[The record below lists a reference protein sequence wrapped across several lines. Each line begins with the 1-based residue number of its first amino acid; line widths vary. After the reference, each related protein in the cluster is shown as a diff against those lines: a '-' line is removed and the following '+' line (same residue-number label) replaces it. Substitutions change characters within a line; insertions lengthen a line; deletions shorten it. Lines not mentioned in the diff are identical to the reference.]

1 MKKLLSIILV
11 LQLLL
16 VPAAASA
23 QGEDEKSKQAG
34 ETISADFS
42 VDSKPR
48 LSLEG
53 EANYQDPSNYPL
65 KNNGELID
73 VLIDSY
79 GVNHSTYFNNLATSP
94 DNSEYMELSLLY
106 SSNQSSPKDGLL
118 TIEFYKEANN
128 SLSYVG
134 GSDFPVAWFTEAT
147 LSVDLQKSYFADQRY
162 IYIRIGTSQSSSDT
176 YYSDVTLFKVENP
189 FASVNPS
196 LPPNQYAVISN
207 ESVDAE
213 TAQSSGTFDVKDMK
227 YTKDMSL
234 KPSAY
239 KVDYDKPFDSSS
251 NKGKLLEKNTKSINS
266 SYSVGDYKYFWVSNL
281 TTNANE
287 QINARLAY
295 SGTKANIW
303 VHNNEIT
310 DSDAEKL
317 GIEFDSKIHSSVT
330 NHFGT
335 ESDVNNDGKINILTY
350 DIQDGFSGSGGYVAG
365 YFWAGDLFDVTGSN
379 KSEIF
384 YIDTYPAMG
393 MGSVK
398 DVASS
403 YETLAHEFQHMVNF
417 NRNSLIEGGSTMD
430 TWLNE
435 SLSMAAEQI
444 YTGQGLE
451 DRVNYYNVSTAIQ
464 NGHSL
469 LYWDRSGD
477 TLSNYSLSYLFGQ
490 YLKIQTGQGDQ
501 IFKEILQDPSNDYK
515 AIENAA
521 KKYID
526 PNMTFGKLMTNF
538 RIALL
543 LKERNGLHGF
553 KGDPFFDSI
562 NEKIFSGN
570 TVNLR
575 GGGSVVT
582 AFNSEEGFEE
592 PAEKGADITY
602 TILDMNSGETDITP
616 PVSPVLNKVGD
627 SDSAITGT
635 AEANATVYAIVGGS
649 EIGRNTANQAG
660 GFQLSI
666 SPQKAGTRIE
676 VYAMDPSG
684 NVSEPAIVTVEDVTA
699 PGTPQVNNVTDQD
712 SSVTGTAEQNSE
724 ITVTAGT
731 ESWSGNVNTEGQ
743 FSVAIP
749 KQKAGTLI
757 GVTAKDAAGNVSE
770 AAATTV
776 VDKTPPAAPMVNK
789 VTDQS
794 MAVTGSAEKDSEV
807 TVKIGT
813 GSWKGTAGSEGNF
826 SVSIPKQTAGT
837 QIEVTAKD
845 AAGNVSQAAKVTVV
859 DGDIPAAPIV
869 RKVTDQSTAVTG
881 NAEVDSEINV
891 KIGTASWKGI
901 TDAEGIFSVAIPKQ
915 KVGTIIEVTATD
927 REGNV
932 SPSAKVTVVDGTPPA
947 APTVNKVN
955 DQAAAVTG
963 SAEKG
968 SEVTVKI
975 GTDSWKGTANTEGQF
990 SITIPKQKA
999 GTIIEVTAKD
1009 AAGNV
1014 SAATKVTV
1022 VDEIA
1027 PAAPTVNKVT
1037 DQSTTITGSAEK
1049 GSEVTVK
1056 TEMDS
1061 WKGTANEEGQFSVTI
1076 QKQKAGT
1083 VIEVTAKDEAGNV
1096 STATK
1101 VTVVDEAAPT
1111 APTVN
1116 KVTDQATAVTGSAEK
1131 GAEVTVKI
1139 GIASWKGKA
1148 NAEGQFSI
1156 EIPKQ
1161 KAGTVIEVTAKDEAG
1176 NVSAATKVTVLDE
1189 TAPAA
1194 PTVNKVTDQSTAV
1207 TGSAERGAEVTVK
1220 IGTSSWKGMA
1230 DTEGKFS
1237 ITIPKQKT
1245 GTVIEVTAKDA
1256 AANTSSAVK
1265 VTVVDGTP
1273 PAAPVVNTV
1282 SDRNLKIFGTAEPG
1296 STISVRIGNSEIG
1309 KGVTGENGFFAVE
1322 IPAHPTA
1329 GTELVIIAFD
1339 AAGNAS
1345 NSTRV
1350 KVIKGNTQLSKLVGK
1365 TRYTTAIE
1373 ISKKGWSA
1381 SDTVFLV
1388 NGWAIADGLTATP
1401 LASAKNA
1408 PILLAATNSLPE
1420 ETIAEIK
1427 RLKAKN
1433 IVLIGGSGVISDE
1446 VKNSLISQGYSVSRI
1461 GGKTRYE
1468 TSVKIAQE
1476 LDKLVD
1482 VHTVYMAYG
1491 HGEPDALSIAAQSGQ
1506 TKQPIILTEKK
1517 AVPANTY
1524 QWLKG
1529 EGLQTSYF
1537 IGGKGVIS
1545 PAIITEMDSITT
1557 KSVVNNR
1564 LSGVNRQETNA
1575 KVIQTF
1581 YKQEEMP
1588 TIMVA
1593 HASTPKLVD
1602 ALAAGPLAAK
1612 YNVPVLLVSSKL
1624 DPLQVN
1630 VIKGKHA
1637 NDVHQIGGGI
1647 GEPVLKQVVDLMN

>member
-16 VPAAASA
+16 VPAAALA
-23 QGEDEKSKQAG
+23 QGEDEKNKQAG

-48 LSLEG
+48 LSIEG
-53 EANYQDPSNYPL
+53 EASYQDPSNYPL

-73 VLIDSY
+73 ILIDSY

-118 TIEFYKEANN
+118 TIEFFKEANN

-147 LSVDLQKSYFADQRY
+147 LSVDLQKSYFADQGY
-162 IYIRIGTSQSSSDT
+162 IYMRIGTSQSSSDT
-176 YYSDVTLFKVENP
+176 SYSDVALFKVKNP

-196 LPPNQYAVISN
+196 LPPDQYALISN

-227 YTKDMSL
+227 YTKDSSL
-234 KPSAY
+234 KPGAY
-239 KVDYDKPFDSSS
+239 KVDYDKPFDSAS
-251 NKGKLLEKNTKSINS
+251 NKGRLLEKNTKSINS
-266 SYSVGDYKYFWVSNL
+266 FYSVGDYRNFWVSNL

-295 SGTKANIW
+295 SGSKANVW

-317 GIEFDSKIHSSVT
+317 GIEFDNKIHSSVT
-330 NHFGT
+330 NHFGP
-335 ESDVNNDGKINILTY
+335 ESDVNSDGKINILTY

-365 YFWAGDLFDVTGSN
+365 YFWAGDLYNVSGSN
-379 KSEIF
+379 MSEIF

-398 DVASS
+398 DVTRS

-417 NRNSLIEGGSTMD
+417 NRNALIEGGGSMD

-444 YTGQGLE
+444 YTGYGLE
-451 DRVNYYNVSTAIQ
+451 DRVNYYNVSAAIQ

-469 LYWDRSGD
+469 LYWDRYGD

-490 YLKIQTGQGDQ
+490 YIKIQAGIGDN
-501 IFKEILQDPSNDYK
+501 IFKEILQDPNNDYV
-515 AIENAA
+515 AVENAA

-526 PNMTFGKLMTNF
+526 PNLTFGKLMTHF

-543 LKERNGLHGF
+543 LKERNGIHGF
-553 KGDPFFDSI
+553 KGDPFFDSL

-570 TVNLR
+570 SINLR

-602 TILDMNSGETDITP
+602 TILDMNSGEPDITAP
-616 PVSPVLNKVGD
+616 SSPVVNQVGD
-627 SDSAITGT
+627 ADSIITGK
-635 AEANATVYAIVGGS
+635 AEANATVYAIAEGI
-649 EIGRNTANQAG
+649 EIGRDTANQAG
-660 GFQLSI
+660 DFQLSI

-676 VYAMDPSG
+676 VYAMDQSG

-699 PGTPQVNNVTDQD
+699 PGTPQVNTVTDQD
-712 SSVTGTAEQNSE
+712 PSVTGTAEQNSE
-724 ITVTAGT
+724 ITVKAGT

-743 FSVAIP
+743 FSVAIS

-757 GVTAKDAAGNVSE
+757 EVTAKDAAGNVSE
-770 AAATTV
+770 ASATTV

-794 MAVTGSAEKDSEV
+794 TAVTGNAEKSSEV
-807 TVKIGT
+807 TIKIGT
-813 GSWKGTAGSEGNF
+813 ASWKGTSSLEGKF
-826 SVSIPKQTAGT
+826 SVGIPKQSAGT
-837 QIEVTAKD
+837 LIEATAKD
-845 AAGNVSQAAKVTVV
+845 AAGNVSQAAKVTVA

-881 NAEVDSEINV
+881 NAEVETEINV

-915 KVGTIIEVTATD
+915 KIGTIIEVTATD

-932 SPSAKVTVVDGTPPA
+932 SPSSKVTVVDGTPPA

-955 DQAAAVTG
+955 DQAAGVTG
-963 SAEKG
+963 STEKG

-975 GTDSWKGTANTEGQF
+975 GTSSWKGTANPEGQF

-1009 AAGNV
+1009 AAGNE
-1014 SAATKVTV
+1014 SPAAKVTV
-1022 VDEIA
+1022 V
-1027 PAAPTVNKVT
+1027 
-1037 DQSTTITGSAEK
+1037 
-1049 GSEVTVK
+1049 
-1056 TEMDS
+1056 
-1061 WKGTANEEGQFSVTI
+1061 
-1076 QKQKAGT
+1076 
-1083 VIEVTAKDEAGNV
+1083 
-1096 STATK
+1096 
-1101 VTVVDEAAPT
+1101 
-1111 APTVN
+1111 
-1116 KVTDQATAVTGSAEK
+1116 
-1131 GAEVTVKI
+1131 
-1139 GIASWKGKA
+1139 
-1148 NAEGQFSI
+1148 
-1156 EIPKQ
+1156 
-1161 KAGTVIEVTAKDEAG
+1161 
-1176 NVSAATKVTVLDE
+1176 DE

-1194 PTVNKVTDQSTAV
+1194 PTVNKVTDQSTAVTGSTEKGSEVLVVIGTETWEVMADAEGQFLITIPKQKAGTLIEVTAKDAAGNRSEAAKVTVVDGTAPAAPTVNKVTDQSTTV

-1245 GTVIEVTAKDA
+1245 GTVIEVTAKDTAGNVSA
-1256 AANTSSAVK
+1256 AAK
-1265 VTVVDGTP
+1265 VTIADGTP

-1408 PILLAATNSLPE
+1408 PILLAGANSLSE
-1420 ETIAEIK
+1420 ETMAEIK
-1427 RLKAKN
+1427 RLKAKS
-1433 IVLIGGSGVISDE
+1433 IVLIGGSGVISDV
-1446 VKNSLISQGYSVSRI
+1446 VKNSLSSQGYSVSRI

-1468 TSVKIAQE
+1468 TSLKIAQE
-1476 LDKLVD
+1476 LDKLID
-1482 VHTVYMAYG
+1482 VHTAYMAYG

-1537 IGGKGVIS
+1537 IGGKGVIY
-1545 PAIITEMDSITT
+1545 PAIITEMNGITA

-1575 KVIQTF
+1575 KVIQAF

-1593 HASTPKLVD
+1593 HASTDKLVD

-1612 YNVPVLLVSSKL
+1612 YNVPVLLVANKL
-1624 DPLQVN
+1624 DPLQVSA
-1630 VIKGKHA
+1630 IKGKHA
-1637 NDVHQIGGGI
+1637 NEVHQIGGGI

>member
-11 LQLLL
+11 IQLLL
-16 VPAAASA
+16 IPAAASA
-23 QGEDEKSKQAG
+23 QGEDKENKQAG

-53 EANYQDPSNYPL
+53 EANYQDPANYPL

-73 VLIDSY
+73 ILIDSY
-79 GVNHSTYFNNLATSP
+79 GVNHSTYFNHLATSP
-94 DNSEYMELSLLY
+94 DDSEYMELSLLY
-106 SSNQSSPKDGLL
+106 RSNQSSPKDGLL

-147 LSVDLQKSYFADQRY
+147 LGVDLQKSYFADQGY
-162 IYIRIGTSQSSSDT
+162 IYMRIGTSQSSSDT

-196 LPPNQYAVISN
+196 LPPDQYAVISN

-227 YTKDMSL
+227 YTIDSSL

-295 SGTKANIW
+295 SGTKANVW

-330 NHFGT
+330 NHFGP
-335 ESDVNNDGKINILTY
+335 ESDVNSDGKINILTY

-365 YFWAGDLFDVTGSN
+365 YFWAGDLYNVSGSN
-379 KSEIF
+379 MSEIF

-398 DVASS
+398 DVTSS

-417 NRNSLIEGGSTMD
+417 NRNALIEGGGSMD

-444 YTGQGLE
+444 YTGYGLE

-469 LYWDRSGD
+469 LYWDRYGD

-490 YLKIQTGQGDQ
+490 YIKIQAGIGDN
-501 IFKEILQDPSNDYK
+501 IFKEILQDPNNDYV
-515 AIENAA
+515 AVENAA

-543 LKERNGLHGF
+543 LKERNGIHGF
-553 KGDPFFDSI
+553 MGDPFFDSL

-570 TVNLR
+570 SINLR

-592 PAEKGADITY
+592 PAGKGADITY
-602 TILDMNSGETDITP
+602 TILDMNSGEPDITAP
-616 PVSPVLNKVGD
+616 SSPVVIQVGD
-627 SDSAITGT
+627 ADSIITGK
-635 AEANATVYAIVGGS
+635 AEANATIYAIAEGI
-649 EIGRNTANQAG
+649 EIGRDTANQAG
-660 GFQLSI
+660 DFQLSI
-666 SPQKAGTRIE
+666 SPKTAGTNIE
-676 VYAMDPSG
+676 VYAMDQSG

-699 PGTPQVNNVTDQD
+699 PGGPQ
-712 SSVTGTAEQNSE
+712 
-724 ITVTAGT
+724 
-731 ESWSGNVNTEGQ
+731 
-743 FSVAIP
+743 
-749 KQKAGTLI
+749 
-757 GVTAKDAAGNVSE
+757 
-770 AAATTV
+770 
-776 VDKTPPAAPMVNK
+776 VNK
-789 VTDQS
+789 VTDQDL
-794 MAVTGSAEKDSEV
+794 AVTGTAEKGSEV
-807 TVKIGT
+807 TVKIGI
-813 GSWKGTAGSEGNF
+813 GSWKGTSSLEGEF
-826 SVSIPKQTAGT
+826 SVSIPKQSAGT
-837 QIEVTAKD
+837 LIEVTAKD
-845 AAGNVSQAAKVTVV
+845 AAGNVSQAVKVTVV

-881 NAEVDSEINV
+881 NAEVDTEINV

-901 TDAEGIFSVAIPKQ
+901 TDAEGIFLVAIPKQ
-915 KVGTIIEVTATD
+915 KIGTIIEVTATD

-963 SAEKG
+963 AAEKG

-975 GTDSWKGTANTEGQF
+975 GTESWKGMANTEGQF

-999 GTIIEVTAKD
+999 GTIIEVSAKD

-1014 SAATKVTV
+1014 SAAAKVTV
-1022 VDEIA
+1022 VDETA
-1027 PAAPTVNKVT
+1027 PPAPMVDKVT
-1037 DQSTTITGSAEK
+1037 DQSTAVTGSTEK
-1049 GSEVTVK
+1049 GSEVLVVI
-1056 TEMDS
+1056 
-1061 WKGTANEEGQFSVTI
+1061 GTGIWEVLANSEGQFLITI
-1076 QKQKAGT
+1076 PKQKAGT
-1083 VIEVTAKDEAGNV
+1083 LIEVSAKDAAGNR
-1096 STATK
+1096 SEATK
-1101 VTVVDEAAPT
+1101 VTVVDETAPA

-1139 GIASWKGKA
+1139 GTGSWKGTA
-1148 NAEGQFSI
+1148 NTEGQFSI

-1176 NVSAATKVTVLDE
+1176 NVSEAAKVTVMDE

-1220 IGTSSWKGMA
+1220 IGTGSWKGMA

-1237 ITIPKQKT
+1237 ITIPKQKA
-1245 GTVIEVTAKDA
+1245 GTIVEVTAKDTA
-1256 AANTSSAVK
+1256 GNVSSAAK
-1265 VTVVDGTP
+1265 VTIADGTP
-1273 PAAPVVNTV
+1273 PSAPVVNTV
-1282 SDRNLKIFGTAEPG
+1282 SDRNLKIFGTAESG

-1309 KGVTGENGFFAVE
+1309 KGETGANGFFAVE
-1322 IPAHPTA
+1322 IPAHPNA

-1339 AAGNAS
+1339 KEGNAS
-1345 NSTRV
+1345 NPTKV

-1365 TRYTTAIE
+1365 TRYITAVE

-1408 PILLAATNSLPE
+1408 PILLAGANSLSE
-1420 ETIAEIK
+1420 ETMAEIK

-1433 IVLIGGSGVISDE
+1433 IVLIGGSGVISDG
-1446 VKNSLISQGYSVSRI
+1446 VKNNLSSQGYSVSRI

-1468 TSVKIAQE
+1468 TSLKIAQE

-1537 IGGKGVIS
+1537 IGGKGVIY
-1545 PAIITEMDSITT
+1545 PAIITEMNIITA

-1575 KVIQTF
+1575 KVIKTF

-1593 HASTPKLVD
+1593 HASTSKLVD

-1612 YNVPVLLVSSKL
+1612 YNVPVLLVSNKL
-1624 DPLQVN
+1624 DSSQVN
-1630 VIKGKHA
+1630 VIQGKHA

>member
-23 QGEDEKSKQAG
+23 QGEEEKNKQAG

-42 VDSKPR
+42 VDSKPK

-53 EANYQDPSNYPL
+53 EANYQEPSNYPL

-79 GVNHSTYFNNLATSP
+79 GVNHYTYFNNLANSP
-94 DNSEYMELSLLY
+94 DNSEYMELGLLY
-106 SSNQSSPKDGLL
+106 RSNQSSAKDGLL
-118 TIEFYKEANN
+118 TIEFYKEATN

-147 LSVDLQKSYFADQRY
+147 LGVDLQKSYFADQRY
-162 IYIRIGTSQSSSDT
+162 LYMRIGTSQNSSDT

-196 LPPNQYAVISN
+196 LPPDQYAVISN

-213 TAQSSGTFDVKDMK
+213 TAQSSGTFDVKEMK
-227 YTKDMSL
+227 YTKDSSL

-251 NKGKLLEKNTKSINS
+251 NKGRLLEKNTKSINS
-266 SYSVGDYKYFWVSNL
+266 LYSVGDYKNFWVSNL

-295 SGTKANIW
+295 SGTKANVW
-303 VHNNEIT
+303 VHNNQIT
-310 DSDAEKL
+310 DSDAGKL
-317 GIEFDSKIHSSVT
+317 GVEFDSKIHSSVT
-330 NHFGT
+330 NHFGP
-335 ESDVNNDGKINILTY
+335 ESDVNHDGKINILTY

-365 YFWAGDLFDVTGSN
+365 YFWAGDLYNVPGSN
-379 KSEIF
+379 MSEIF

-398 DVASS
+398 DVTSS

-417 NRNSLIEGGSTMD
+417 NRNALIEGGGNMD

-444 YTGQGLE
+444 YTGYGLE
-451 DRVNYYNVSTAIQ
+451 DRVNYYNVSEAIQ

-469 LYWDRSGD
+469 LYWDRYGD

-490 YLKIQTGQGDQ
+490 YIKIQAGIGDE
-501 IFKEILQDPSNDYK
+501 IFKEILEDPKNDY
-515 AIENAA
+515 AAVENAA

-543 LKERNGLHGF
+543 LKERDGLRGF
-553 KGDPFFDSI
+553 KGDPFFDSL
-562 NEKIFSGN
+562 NEKIFNGN
-570 TVNLR
+570 SVNLR

-602 TILDMNSGETDITP
+602 TILDMTSGETDTTP
-616 PVSPVLNKVGD
+616 PSSPVVNQVGD
-627 SDSAITGT
+627 ADSAITGK
-635 AEANATVYAIVGGS
+635 AEANAAVYAIAEGS
-649 EIGRNTANQAG
+649 EIGRDTANQAG
-660 GFQLSI
+660 DFQLSI
-666 SPQKAGTRIE
+666 SPQIAGTRIE
-676 VYAMDPSG
+676 VYAMDQSG
-684 NVSEPAIVTVEDVTA
+684 NVSEPAIVTVEDVTV
-699 PGTPQVNNVTDQD
+699 PGVPQVNNVTDQD
-712 SSVTGTAEQNSE
+712 LKVTGTAELNSS
-724 ITVTAGT
+724 ITVKIGLDSWTGKANTA
-731 ESWSGNVNTEGQ
+731 GQ

-749 KQKAGTLI
+749 KQ
-757 GVTAKDAAGNVSE
+757 
-770 AAATTV
+770 
-776 VDKTPPAAPMVNK
+776 
-789 VTDQS
+789 Q
-794 MAVTGSAEKDSEV
+794 
-807 TVKIGT
+807 
-813 GSWKGTAGSEGNF
+813 
-826 SVSIPKQTAGT
+826 AGT

-845 AAGNVSQAAKVTVV
+845 DAGNVSAAATVTVA
-859 DGDIPAAPIV
+859 DKTPPAAPAV
-869 RKVTDQSTAVTG
+869 NKVTDQSTAVTG
-881 NAEVDSEINV
+881 TAEN
-891 KIGTASWKGI
+891 
-901 TDAEGIFSVAIPKQ
+901 
-915 KVGTIIEVTATD
+915 
-927 REGNV
+927 
-932 SPSAKVTVVDGTPPA
+932 
-947 APTVNKVN
+947 
-955 DQAAAVTG
+955 
-963 SAEKG
+963 G

-975 GTDSWKGTANTEGQF
+975 GTESWKGTTNTEGHF

-1009 AAGNV
+1009 TAGN
-1014 SAATKVTV
+1014 
-1022 VDEIA
+1022 
-1027 PAAPTVNKVT
+1027 
-1037 DQSTTITGSAEK
+1037 
-1049 GSEVTVK
+1049 
-1056 TEMDS
+1056 
-1061 WKGTANEEGQFSVTI
+1061 
-1076 QKQKAGT
+1076 
-1083 VIEVTAKDEAGNV
+1083 
-1096 STATK
+1096 
-1101 VTVVDEAAPT
+1101 
-1111 APTVN
+1111 
-1116 KVTDQATAVTGSAEK
+1116 
-1131 GAEVTVKI
+1131 
-1139 GIASWKGKA
+1139 AS
-1148 NAEGQFSI
+1148 
-1156 EIPKQ
+1156 
-1161 KAGTVIEVTAKDEAG
+1161 
-1176 NVSAATKVTVLDE
+1176 
-1189 TAPAA
+1189 
-1194 PTVNKVTDQSTAV
+1194 
-1207 TGSAERGAEVTVK
+1207 
-1220 IGTSSWKGMA
+1220 
-1230 DTEGKFS
+1230 
-1237 ITIPKQKT
+1237 
-1245 GTVIEVTAKDA
+1245 
-1256 AANTSSAVK
+1256 SSAK

-1273 PAAPVVNTV
+1273 PNAPMVNTV
-1282 SDRNLKIFGTAEPG
+1282 SDRNLKIYGTAEPG
-1296 STISVRIGNSEIG
+1296 STISVRIGTSEIG
-1309 KGVTGENGFFAVE
+1309 KGAVGESGFFAVE
-1322 IPAHPTA
+1322 IHAQQNE

-1339 AAGNAS
+1339 AERNAS
-1345 NSTRV
+1345 SPTKV
-1350 KVIKGNTQLSKLVGK
+1350 KVIKGDTQLSKLVGK
-1365 TRYTTAIE
+1365 TRYTTAVE

-1381 SDTVFLV
+1381 SDTIFLV

-1420 ETIAEIK
+1420 ETMSEIK
-1427 RLKAKN
+1427 RLKTKN
-1433 IVLIGGSGVISDE
+1433 IVLIGGSGVISDG
-1446 VKNSLISQGYSVSRI
+1446 VKNSLSSQGYSVSRI

-1468 TSVKIAQE
+1468 TSLKIAQE

-1491 HGEPDALSIAAQSGQ
+1491 HGEPDALSISAQSGQ

-1537 IGGKGVIS
+1537 IGGKGVIY
-1545 PAIITEMDSITT
+1545 PAIITEMNSITA

-1575 KVIQTF
+1575 KVIQAF
-1581 YKQEEMP
+1581 YKQDEMP

-1593 HASTPKLVD
+1593 HASTTKLVD

-1612 YNVPVLLVSSKL
+1612 YNVPVLLVSNKL
-1624 DPLQVN
+1624 DSSQVN
-1630 VIKGKHA
+1630 VIKGKYA

-1647 GEPVLKQVVDLMN
+1647 GDSVLKQVVDLMN

>member
-23 QGEDEKSKQAG
+23 QGEDEKNKQAG

-118 TIEFYKEANN
+118 TIEFFKEANS

-134 GSDFPVAWFTEAT
+134 GSDFSVAWFTEAT
-147 LSVDLQKSYFADQRY
+147 LSVDLQKSYFADQGY
-162 IYIRIGTSQSSSDT
+162 IYMRIGTSQSSSDT
-176 YYSDVTLFKVENP
+176 SYSDVTLLKVENP

-196 LPPNQYAVISN
+196 LPPDQYAVISN
-207 ESVDAE
+207 ESVDGE

-227 YTKDMSL
+227 YTKDSSL
-234 KPSAY
+234 KPGAY
-239 KVDYDKPFDSSS
+239 KVDYDKPFDSAS
-251 NKGKLLEKNTKSINS
+251 NKGRLLEKNTKSINS
-266 SYSVGDYKYFWVSNL
+266 FYSVGDYKNFWVSNL

-295 SGTKANIW
+295 SGSKANVW

-330 NHFGT
+330 NHFGP
-335 ESDVNNDGKINILTY
+335 ESDVNSDGKINILSY

-365 YFWAGDLFDVTGSN
+365 YFWAGDLYNVSGSN
-379 KSEIF
+379 MSEIF

-398 DVASS
+398 DVTSS

-417 NRNSLIEGGSTMD
+417 NRNALIEGGGSMD

-444 YTGQGLE
+444 YTGYGLE
-451 DRVNYYNVSTAIQ
+451 DRVNYYNVSAAIQ

-490 YLKIQTGQGDQ
+490 YIKIQAGIGDQ
-501 IFKEILQDPSNDYK
+501 IFKEILQDPNNDYV
-515 AIENAA
+515 AVENAA

-526 PNMTFGKLMTNF
+526 PNMTFGKLMTHF

-543 LKERNGLHGF
+543 LKERDGLRGF
-553 KGDPFFDSI
+553 KGDPFFDSL
-562 NEKIFSGN
+562 NEKIFNGN
-570 TVNLR
+570 SVNLR

-592 PAEKGADITY
+592 PTERGADITY
-602 TILDMNSGETDITP
+602 TILDMNSEESDITP
-616 PVSPVLNKVGD
+616 PSSPVVNQVGD
-627 SDSAITGT
+627 ADSIIKGK
-635 AEANATVYAIVGGS
+635 AEANATVYAIAEGS
-649 EIGRNTANQAG
+649 EIGRATANQAG
-660 GFQLSI
+660 EFQLSI
-666 SPQKAGTRIE
+666 SPQTAGTRIS
-676 VYAMDPSG
+676 VYAMDQSG
-684 NVSEPAIVTVEDVTA
+684 NVSDPAIVTVEDVTA
-699 PGTPQVNNVTDQD
+699 PGAPQVNKVTDLD
-712 SSVTGTAEQNSE
+712 SAVTGTAEK
-724 ITVTAGT
+724 G
-731 ESWSGNVNTEGQ
+731 
-743 FSVAIP
+743 
-749 KQKAGTLI
+749 
-757 GVTAKDAAGNVSE
+757 
-770 AAATTV
+770 
-776 VDKTPPAAPMVNK
+776 
-789 VTDQS
+789 
-794 MAVTGSAEKDSEV
+794 SEV
-807 TVKIGT
+807 TVKIGI
-813 GSWKGTAGSEGNF
+813 GNWKGTASLEGKF
-826 SVSIPKQTAGT
+826 LVSIPKQTAGT
-837 QIEVTAKD
+837 QIEVMAKD

-881 NAEVDSEINV
+881 NAEVETEINV
-891 KIGTASWKGI
+891 KIGIASWKGI

-955 DQAAAVTG
+955 DQSSTVTG
-963 SAEKG
+963 LAEKG

-975 GTDSWKGTANTEGQF
+975 GTSSWKGTANTEGQF

-999 GTIIEVTAKD
+999 GTIIEVTSKD
-1009 AAGNV
+1009 IAGNV
-1014 SAATKVTV
+1014 SAAAKVTV
-1022 VDEIA
+1022 VDETA
-1027 PAAPTVNKVT
+1027 PPAPTVNKVT
-1037 DQSTTITGSAEK
+1037 DQSTAVTGSSEK
-1049 GSEVTVK
+1049 GSEVLVVIGTV
-1056 TEMDS
+1056 TWEV
-1061 WKGTANEEGQFSVTI
+1061 TADAEGQFLITI
-1076 QKQKAGT
+1076 PKQKAGSL
-1083 VIEVTAKDEAGNV
+1083 IEVTAKDAAGNR
-1096 STATK
+1096 SEAAK
-1101 VTVVDEAAPT
+1101 VTVVDETAPAAPT
-1111 APTVN
+1111 VD
-1116 KVTDQATAVTGSAEK
+1116 KVTDQATAVTGNAEN
-1131 GAEVTVKI
+1131 GAEVAVKV
-1139 GIASWKGKA
+1139 GTESWKGTA
-1148 NAEGQFSI
+1148 NTEGQFSI

-1161 KAGTVIEVTAKDEAG
+1161 KAGTVIEVAAKDEAG
-1176 NVSAATKVTVLDE
+1176 NVSAATKVTVLDG

-1220 IGTSSWKGMA
+1220 IGTSSWKGIA

-1256 AANTSSAVK
+1256 AGNTSSAAK
-1265 VTVVDGTP
+1265 VTVFDGTP

-1296 STISVRIGNSEIG
+1296 STITVRIGSSEIG
-1309 KGVTGENGFFAVE
+1309 KGVTGANGFFAVE
-1322 IPAHPTA
+1322 IPAHPNA

-1339 AAGNAS
+1339 AERNAS
-1345 NSTRV
+1345 SPTKV

-1365 TRYTTAIE
+1365 TRYTTAVE

-1408 PILLAATNSLPE
+1408 PILLAGTNSLSE
-1420 ETIAEIK
+1420 ETMSEIK

-1433 IVLIGGSGVISDE
+1433 IVLIGGSGVISDGI
-1446 VKNSLISQGYSVSRI
+1446 KNNLTSQGYLVSRI

-1468 TSVKIAQE
+1468 TSLKIAQE

-1482 VHTVYMAYG
+1482 VHTAYMAYG

-1537 IGGKGVIS
+1537 IGGKGVIY
-1545 PAIITEMDSITT
+1545 PAIITEMNGITA

-1575 KVIQTF
+1575 KVIQAF
-1581 YKQEEMP
+1581 YKHEEMP

-1593 HASTPKLVD
+1593 HASTSKLVD

-1612 YNVPVLLVSSKL
+1612 YNVPVLLVSNKL
-1624 DPLQVN
+1624 ESSQVN

>member
-16 VPAAASA
+16 VPVAASA

-79 GVNHSTYFNNLATSP
+79 GVNHSTYFNSLATSP

-106 SSNQSSPKDGLL
+106 RSNQSSPKDGLL

-134 GSDFPVAWFTEAT
+134 GSDFPVAWYTQAT
-147 LSVDLQKSYFADQRY
+147 LGVDLQKSYFADQRY
-162 IYIRIGTSQSSSDT
+162 IYMRIGTSQSSSDT

-196 LPPNQYAVISN
+196 LPPDQYAVISN

-213 TAQSSGTFDVKDMK
+213 TAQSSGTFNVKDMK
-227 YTKDMSL
+227 YTKDSSL

-239 KVDYDKPFDSSS
+239 KVDYDKPFDSAS
-251 NKGKLLEKNTKSINS
+251 NKGRLLEKSTKSINS
-266 SYSVGDYKYFWVSNL
+266 LYGVGDYKNFWVSNL

-295 SGTKANIW
+295 SGTKANVW

-330 NHFGT
+330 NHFGP
-335 ESDVNNDGKINILTY
+335 ESDVNSDGKINILSY

-365 YFWAGDLFDVTGSN
+365 YFWAGDLYNVSGSN
-379 KSEIF
+379 MSEIF

-417 NRNSLIEGGSTMD
+417 NRNALIEGGGSMD

-444 YTGQGLE
+444 YTGYGLE
-451 DRVNYYNVSTAIQ
+451 DRVNYYNVSAAIQ

-490 YLKIQTGQGDQ
+490 YIKIQSGIGDK
-501 IFKEILQDPSNDYK
+501 IFKEILQDPNNDYV
-515 AIENAA
+515 AVENAA

-526 PNMTFGKLMTNF
+526 PNMTFGKLMTHF

-543 LKERNGLHGF
+543 LKERDGLRGF
-553 KGDPFFDSI
+553 KGDPFFDLL
-562 NEKIFSGN
+562 NEKIFNGN
-570 TVNLR
+570 SVNLR

-592 PAEKGADITY
+592 PAERGADITY
-602 TILDMNSGETDITP
+602 TILDMNSEEPDITAP
-616 PVSPVLNKVGD
+616 ASPVVNKVGD

-635 AEANATVYAIVGGS
+635 AEATATVYAIAGGS

-724 ITVTAGT
+724 ITVKAGT

-757 GVTAKDAAGNVSE
+757 
-770 AAATTV
+770 
-776 VDKTPPAAPMVNK
+776 
-789 VTDQS
+789 
-794 MAVTGSAEKDSEV
+794 
-807 TVKIGT
+807 
-813 GSWKGTAGSEGNF
+813 
-826 SVSIPKQTAGT
+826 
-837 QIEVTAKD
+837 EVTAKD
-845 AAGNVSQAAKVTVV
+845 VAGNVSHAAKVTVV

-869 RKVTDQSTAVTG
+869 RKITDQSTAVTG
-881 NAEVDSEINV
+881 NAEVETEINV
-891 KIGTASWKGI
+891 KIGTASWKGN

-955 DQAAAVTG
+955 DQAVAVTG

-1014 SAATKVTV
+1014 SAAAKVTV
-1022 VDEIA
+1022 VDETA
-1027 PAAPTVNKVT
+1027 PPAPTVNKVT
-1037 DQSTTITGSAEK
+1037 DQSTAVTGNTEK
-1049 GSEVTVK
+1049 GSEVLVVIGTV
-1056 TEMDS
+1056 TWEV
-1061 WKGTANEEGQFSVTI
+1061 TADAEGQFLITI
-1076 QKQKAGT
+1076 PKQKAGT
-1083 VIEVTAKDEAGNV
+1083 LIEVTAKDAAGNK
-1096 STATK
+1096 SEAAK
-1101 VTVVDEAAPT
+1101 VTVMDETAPE
-1111 APTVN
+1111 APTVD
-1116 KVTDQATAVTGSAEK
+1116 KVTDQATAVTGSSEK
-1131 GAEVTVKI
+1131 GAEVAVKI
-1139 GIASWKGKA
+1139 GIDSWKGKA
-1148 NAEGQFSI
+1148 NAEGQFSV
-1156 EIPKQ
+1156 EIPAQ
-1161 KAGTVIEVTAKDEAG
+1161 KAGTVMEVTAKDEAG
-1176 NVSAATKVTVLDE
+1176 NVSAATKVTVVDG

-1194 PTVNKVTDQSTAV
+1194 PTVNKVTDQSTTV

-1245 GTVIEVTAKDA
+1245 GSIVEVTAKDIA
-1256 AANTSSAVK
+1256 GNVSSVTK
-1265 VTVVDGTP
+1265 VTITDGTP
-1273 PAAPVVNTV
+1273 PAAPAVNTV

-1296 STISVRIGNSEIG
+1296 STISVRIGSSEIG

-1322 IPAHPTA
+1322 IPAHPNA

-1339 AAGNAS
+1339 AEGNAS
-1345 NSTRV
+1345 SPTKV

-1365 TRYTTAIE
+1365 TRYTTAVE

-1408 PILLAATNSLPE
+1408 PILLAGANSLSE
-1420 ETIAEIK
+1420 ETMAEIK

-1433 IVLIGGSGVISDE
+1433 IVLIGGSGVISDG
-1446 VKNSLISQGYSVSRI
+1446 VKNSLTSQGYLVSRI

-1468 TSVKIAQE
+1468 TSLKIAQE

-1537 IGGKGVIS
+1537 IGGKGVIY
-1545 PAIITEMDSITT
+1545 PAIISEMNSITA

-1575 KVIQTF
+1575 KVIQAF

-1593 HASTPKLVD
+1593 HASTDKLVD

-1612 YNVPVLLVSSKL
+1612 YNVPVLLVSNKL
-1624 DPLQVN
+1624 ESSQVN
-1630 VIKGKHA
+1630 VIKGKYA